1 MEFVKSLLDTTN
13 QMILKPDS
21 DIQDRNLNS
30 SKRSKMKTQS
40 AQSTQGDEISMIS
53 LLGLMHLT
61 HVHLVLK
68 YTVLGRRSFASH
80 QRLN

>member
-40 AQSTQGDEISMIS
+40 TQGDEISMIS
-53 LLGLMHLT
+53 PLGRMHCT
-61 HVHLVLK
+61 HDLVLK
-68 YTVLGRRSFASH
+68 KSILSLVDD
-80 QRLN
+80 RLHPIKD